1 MSRDDGMKVTRED
14 HDGIPVITLT
24 GEFDSFE
31 TELVRT
37 VFEECLGEDK
47 ASVVFNLGPMTFA
60 NSTTIAYFITAQR
73 QSRGRK
79 GRIALAEPQ
88 EMILKALTTLGL
100 QQVFPILDSVEEA
113 VVSLKSD

>member
-1 MSRDDGMKVTRED
+1 MSRGHGMKVTRED
-14 HDGIPVITLT
+14 QDGIPVLTLW

-31 TELVRT
+31 TEMVRV
-37 VFEECLGEDK
+37 VFEECLEEGNVR
-47 ASVVFNLGPMTFA
+47 VVFQLGQMTFA

-73 QSRGRK
+73 HARARK
-79 GRIALAEPQ
+79 GQIVLAEPQ

-100 QQVFPILDSVEEA
+100 AQVFPIFDNLEDA